1 MYRRAFLAGLSAC
14 LASRPLAAQP
24 PTDGRQLRIG
34 VLTMRR
40 PEDSSPQQAALIAGL
55 REHGYIDGRNVVIDL
70 PDVRG
75 REGLL
80 PDAVAG
86 LVRRRA
92 DVILIVGPAPLEAA
106 RKATKSIPLVM
117 VASSADPVADGV
129 AASLARPG
137 GNITG
142 LAYAEPDRFKKQ
154 IELLQEAAPR
164 VRRLTVLWDFDLEVF
179 RRSWAA
185 PLADAGRVLGIHVLD
200 PMRVQDATELPAA
213 FAAMKQ
219 QADAFL
225 VASGSLLL
233 PERRRVAD
241 LALQHRLP
249 GIGAFRQFPQAG
261 LLMSYGP
268 DLVDINR
275 RAGRFVDR
283 ILKGTPPGEL
293 AIELPSKF
301 DLAINLATA
310 RTLGLAIPQPL
321 LLRATEVIQ

>member
-1 MYRRAFLAGLSAC
+1 
-14 LASRPLAAQP
+14 
-24 PTDGRQLRIG
+24 
-34 VLTMRR
+34 
-40 PEDSSPQQAALIAGL
+40 
-55 REHGYIDGRNVVIDL
+55 
-70 PDVRG
+70 
-75 REGLL
+75 
-80 PDAVAG
+80 
-86 LVRRRA
+86 
-92 DVILIVGPAPLEAA
+92 
-106 RKATKSIPLVM
+106 M

-164 VRRLTVLWDFDLEVF
+164 IRRLTVLWDFDLDVF

-185 PLADAGRVLGIHVLD
+185 PLADAGRVLGVQVLD

-233 PERRRVAD
+233 PECRRVAD

-249 GIGAFRQFPQAG
+249 GIGAFRQFPHAG

-321 LLRATEVIQ
+321 RLRATEVIQ